1 MKRTILALALVV
13 AGAGAANAYGT
24 STRDIDAAQ
33 ANQEARI
40 RDGIRDGSLTR
51 REATGLVQEQRRI
64 QQLESRAKADG
75 VVTRS
80 EHDQIR
86 RSQQN
91 AGKHIYQERHDSERR
106 GHWGWRRWW

>member
-1 MKRTILALALVV
+1 MKRTVLAIALIV

-40 RDGIRDGSLTR
+40 RKGARDGSLTR
-51 REATGLVQEQRRI
+51 GEAASLAAEQRRI
-64 QQLESRAKADG
+64 QLLESRAKSDG
-75 VVTRS
+75 VVSRR

-86 RSQQN
+86 RAQEN
-91 AGKHIYQERHDSERR
+91 AGRHIYQERHDSDTRSS
-106 GHWGWRRWW
+106 RRWW